1 MQNKPNLT
9 AAKMNVTNVL
19 TKDYEN
25 DHSTDPPKTN
35 PIYRRAA
42 SRLRESAIAA
52 SAEALGEAGTK
63 PISIPKPPPII
74 YNWAKI
80 NCFGHLN
87 FCHLILFRF

>member
-1 MQNKPNLT
+1 
-9 AAKMNVTNVL
+9 MNVNKVL
-19 TKDYEN
+19 TKHYEN
-25 DHSTDPPKTN
+25 VRLAYAPKTN

-42 SRLRESAIAA
+42 SRLPESAIAA
-52 SAEALGEAGTK
+52 SAEALGEAGSK

-87 FCHLILFRF
+87 FCHLILFTI